1 MNRTRGTG
9 SVGGKPRSAEREPAK
24 EKRRSRNGK
33 QCTKNKK
40 QRTRNGELSME
51 NEQWKTRRTKRQRQR
66 LPITLASGLSFITYR
81 AIMHYL
87 VQESLTSMVLSF
99 CGARRYWSL
108 QSIDLHTELE
118 LYRRRH
124 ELSGTHIIGLSFRTC
139 VGYGPHGASSEQVLL
154 DRSHMRYLLD
164 IRYRYVRYV
173 IYVYLRYS

>member
-87 VQESLTSMVLSF
+87 VQESLTSMGAELLWCTSVLEPTVHRPPYWT
-99 CGARRYWSL
+99 GAVSQKTW
-108 QSIDLHTELE
+108 T
-118 LYRRRH
+118 
-124 ELSGTHIIGLSFRTC
+124 
-139 VGYGPHGASSEQVLL
+139 
-154 DRSHMRYLLD
+154 
-164 IRYRYVRYV
+164 IRYTYYRIVFPNMCRIWSSWSFQRAGVAGQITYEV
-173 IYVYLRYS
+173 SAGH